1 MSKSKKTKESR
12 IEQYRVM
19 IAGVQ
24 TNVGTSATIPVRGV
38 VTTQPNIVAA
48 LQGYV
53 DAADAVAAAR
63 AAYEEAVAKQDQ
75 ASVTANV
82 TYLAVKAYAIPTFG
96 DKPTVL
102 GTFGLQVPQRTPMT
116 AATEAAAAA
125 KRRATMQARKAAL
138 AAVGAT
144 AQAVT
149 PATPAPAAPA
159 TGGSSAQTTS
169 KS

>member
-1 MSKSKKTKESR
+1 MSKSKNSKESR
-12 IEQYRVM
+12 IEKYRVM

-38 VTTQPNIVAA
+38 VTTQPSIVAA

-63 AAYEEAVAKQDQ
+63 FAWEEAVAKQDA
-75 ASVTANV
+75 ASATANA
-82 TYLAVKAYAIPTFG
+82 TYLAVKAYAIPAFG
-96 DKPTVL
+96 NKPTTL
-102 GTFGLQVPQRTPMT
+102 GTFGLQVPQRTPMS
-116 AATEAAAAA
+116 AATKAAAAA

-144 AQAVT
+144 AQAAT

-159 TGGSSAQTTS
+159 TGGSSATTTS